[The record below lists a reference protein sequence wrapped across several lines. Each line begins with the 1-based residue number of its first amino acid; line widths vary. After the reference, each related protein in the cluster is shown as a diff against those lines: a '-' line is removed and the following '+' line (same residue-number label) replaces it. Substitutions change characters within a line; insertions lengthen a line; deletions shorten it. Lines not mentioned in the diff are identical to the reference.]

1 MTHLETDTTHNLKLR
16 ALRLLQDDADK
27 IEKLIAIQ
35 MENLTTRQCP
45 LYEEVLDT
53 QMYGFSRAVD
63 FAVRTGLVEE
73 GKGRQLVS
81 QLERNLALLYE
92 ALNDKKEQLP

>member
-1 MTHLETDTTHNLKLR
+1 MASLETDTIMNLKQK

-27 IEKLIAIQ
+27 IEKLISIQ

-63 FAVRTGLVEE
+63 FAVRTGLMEE
-73 GKGRQLVS
+73 GSGKLLVS

-92 ALNDKKEQLP
+92 ALNQKIE

>member
-1 MTHLETDTTHNLKLR
+1 MTLLETDTIDNLKHK

-63 FAVRTGLVEE
+63 FAVRAGLVEE
-73 GKGRQLVS
+73 GAGKQLVS

-92 ALNDKKEQLP
+92 ALNQKNDLLP

>member
-1 MTHLETDTTHNLKLR
+1 MVSLETDTIVNLKQK

-63 FAVRTGLVEE
+63 FAVRTGLVEVGA
-73 GKGRQLVS
+73 GKLLVS
-81 QLERNLALLYE
+81 ELERNLALLYE
-92 ALNDKKEQLP
+92 ALNQRIE

>member
-1 MTHLETDTTHNLKLR
+1 MASLETDTIMNLKQK

-27 IEKLIAIQ
+27 IEKLISIQ

-73 GKGRQLVS
+73 GSGKLLVS

-92 ALNDKKEQLP
+92 ALNQKIE

>member
-1 MTHLETDTTHNLKLR
+1 MASLETDTIVNLKQK

-63 FAVRTGLVEE
+63 FAVRAGLVEE
-73 GKGRQLVS
+73 GAGKLLVS

-92 ALNDKKEQLP
+92 ALNQRIV

>member
-1 MTHLETDTTHNLKLR
+1 MSLLDTETLDGLKQK
-16 ALRLLQDDADK
+16 ALRLLRDDADK

-63 FAVRTGLVEE
+63 FAVRSGLVDE
-73 GKGRQLVS
+73 GAGKQLVS
-81 QLERNLALLYE
+81 ELERNLAILYE
-92 ALNDKKEQLP
+92 ALNQKNAQN

>member
-1 MTHLETDTTHNLKLR
+1 MALLETETINNLKQN
-16 ALRLLQDDADK
+16 ALRLLQEDAEK

-63 FAVRTGLVEE
+63 FAIRSGLVSEAD
-73 GKGRQLVS
+73 GKLLVN
-81 QLERNLALLYE
+81 QLEKNLAILYE
-92 ALNDKKEQLP
+92 ALNQRMAE

>member
-1 MTHLETDTTHNLKLR
+1 MAFLETDTEDNLKHK

-73 GKGRQLVS
+73 GTGKLLVS

-92 ALNDKKEQLP
+92 ALNQKNE

>member
-1 MTHLETDTTHNLKLR
+1 MASSDVMVDLNQK
-16 ALRLLQDDADK
+16 ALRLLQDDASK

-35 MENLTTRQCP
+35 MENLATRKCP

-63 FAVRTGLVEE
+63 FAVRAGLVEDGA
-73 GKGRQLVS
+73 GKLLIS
-81 QLERNLALLYE
+81 QLERNLANLYE
-92 ALNDKKEQLP
+92 AMAKKEEA

>member
-1 MTHLETDTTHNLKLR
+1 MALLETDTIDNLKHK
-16 ALRLLQDDADK
+16 AQRLLQEDADK

-63 FAVRTGLVEE
+63 FAVRAGLLEE
-73 GKGRQLVS
+73 GTGKLLVS

-92 ALNDKKEQLP
+92 ALNQKIE

>member
-1 MTHLETDTTHNLKLR
+1 MALLGTDTIDNLKQK

-63 FAVRTGLVEE
+63 FAVRAGLLEE
-73 GKGRQLVS
+73 GAGKQLVS

-92 ALNDKKEQLP
+92 ALNQKIE